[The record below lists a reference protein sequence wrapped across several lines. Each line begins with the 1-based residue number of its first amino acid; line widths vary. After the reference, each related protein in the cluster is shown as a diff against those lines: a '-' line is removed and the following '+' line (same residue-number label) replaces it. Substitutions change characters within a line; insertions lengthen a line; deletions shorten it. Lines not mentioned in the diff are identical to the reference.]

1 MGEEIIAVENISK
14 SFDTTEV
21 VKNVSFTVKRGEV
34 LGIIGPSGSGKST
47 ILRCITQLEKIDSGS
62 IAVCGIPLVKNG
74 VYGDKTA
81 LRKAALK
88 VGLVFQNFN
97 LFPHYSVLQNV
108 MDAQVHVLKRS
119 KEEAREQAVSLLA
132 RMGLSE
138 KIDSYPC
145 ELSGGQ
151 QQRVSIARS
160 LALNPE
166 VLLFDEPTSAL
177 DPELTGEILAVIKD
191 LASEKMTM
199 VVVTHEMAFARDTS
213 SSIIF
218 MDSGSILEEGKEL
231 ITNPKHA
238 RTQAFL
244 SRFNA

>member
-119 KEEAREQAVSLLA
+119 KEEAR
-132 RMGLSE
+132 G
-138 KIDSYPC
+138 P
-145 ELSGGQ
+145 
-151 QQRVSIARS
+151 
-160 LALNPE
+160 
-166 VLLFDEPTSAL
+166 
-177 DPELTGEILAVIKD
+177 
-191 LASEKMTM
+191 
-199 VVVTHEMAFARDTS
+199 
-213 SSIIF
+213 
-218 MDSGSILEEGKEL
+218 
-231 ITNPKHA
+231 
-238 RTQAFL
+238 
-244 SRFNA
+244 